1 MTPLLPS
8 DFWTRLALLDQ
19 CCVIT
24 VYSTLIPQTQGRIWT
39 ANARRRDDTSRFVE
53 FSGDSM
59 LAAMLG
65 MLLAAEEKGLT
76 E

>member
-1 MTPLLPS
+1 VNPLLPS
-8 DFWTRLALLDQ
+8 DFWTRLALLDR
-19 CCVIT
+19 CCAVT
-24 VYSTLIPQTQGRIWT
+24 VYSTMIPQTQGRIWT

-53 FSGDSM
+53 FSGDTM

-65 MLLAAEEKGLT
+65 MLLAAEAEHLT